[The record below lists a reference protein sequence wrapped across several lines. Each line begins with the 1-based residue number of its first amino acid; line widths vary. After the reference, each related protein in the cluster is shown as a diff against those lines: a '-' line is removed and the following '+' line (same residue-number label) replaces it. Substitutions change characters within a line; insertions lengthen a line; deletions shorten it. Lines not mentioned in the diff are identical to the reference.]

1 MATIIDEILKHLP
14 ENAQISETIFEG
26 ANIILYTKS
35 REFFLNHHDVIRNI
49 VSIIKKRVELRPD
62 ASITV
67 DPEKAEAIIRKIL
80 PEDAGITK
88 VIFDIPRSIVII
100 DAERPGVA
108 IGKQGELLRE
118 IKQQVYWVPFIRRTP
133 AIRSQIIENIHAV
146 LYENN
151 DYRKKFL
158 DKVGHRIYDGW
169 LRGEKKQ
176 EWIRLT
182 VLGAGRQVGRSCMF
196 LQTPES
202 RILIDCGVNVAATE
216 QDAYPQLDSPEFRM
230 EELDAVILAHSHI
243 DHGGF
248 IPYLYKMGYRG
259 PVYAT
264 APTRDVISLLTLDFI
279 GVAFKQ
285 AKKALYAAAD
295 IREMVKHTICLDYGE
310 VTDIT
315 PDIRL
320 TFYNA
325 GHILGSSMVHLHIGN
340 GLHNLLYSLDGKTP
354 VTVLDKNDQVDFKPI
369 GEVIDDLFKKY
380 PALIQN
386 KGAYERLTNP
396 EELKTI
402 VFDPKT
408 YKTVIKKITGF
419 IRHPIHEDLYE
430 IATASGRKATVTK
443 SHSVFSV
450 IEGEVRAVKVADLK
464 VGDFIIGPKTITPS
478 SKKPVIDLLQYKS
491 RLRISIDDEDKVR
504 QQLEEHKKKFH
515 HLQEKDRKEAEQ
527 WIFDHYKYALY
538 KREIA
543 KKYRVHVRR
552 ITRVWKMLGIASH
565 PRVKE
570 PLPHKFP
577 ITKEFA
583 RFLGYYVAE
592 GCIRKNSQTVVVTNN
607 NFDILKE
614 CQDIIKKTFNTGSD
628 LRRDEKGTGNLL
640 IHSKQLKYLLCE
652 VLRCGLNAY
661 KKRVPKE
668 IRLAD
673 KDIMREFLHGY
684 FSGDGG
690 ITIKEYG
697 RHINASSKNQ
707 LLIQDITFML
717 LQFGI
722 VPTLQYNAYTKMH
735 IATIYEAEKISQF
748 MEEIGMQN
756 NSSAALKAIIK
767 TIRHK
772 AGFANRIP
780 LVALSKK
787 GQLALTKSAYRN
799 AKTCGINI
807 LQEKFKM
814 REKIMQSDFM
824 FDQTVTIN
832 KVPPTSKWVY
842 DFQVKGYENFLGGEG
857 FLFLHNTSD
866 FKYVRTALLEAADA
880 RFPRLET
887 VIMESTYGAKT
898 DVLNPRKESE
908 DALLDTTRQTIER
921 GGKVLIPVLGV
932 GRSQEIML
940 ILEEAMRT
948 GKLVKIPI
956 YIHGMVW
963 DITAIHTAYPDFLNR
978 NIRKAIFH
986 KDENPF
992 LSDIFKRV
1000 GSKKEQDQV
1009 INEEGPCI
1017 ILATAGFLNAG
1028 ASLEYFKALADNPK
1042 NTVIFVSYQYE
1053 GSVGRKVQAGD
1064 REVQLPNTGERPETV
1079 KVNMTVKSISSL
1091 TGHAGRNELMRFIH
1105 DLVPRPKKIII
1116 NHGEASKCLDLAS
1129 SLYKTAH
1136 IETIAPRNLDSIR
1149 LL

>member
-1 MATIIDEILKHLP
+1 MATIIDEILKNLP

-35 REFFLNHHDVIRNI
+35 REFFLNHHEAIRNI

-62 ASITV
+62 QAIVV
-67 DPEKAEAIIRKIL
+67 DPEKAEPIIRKIL
-80 PEDAGITK
+80 PIDAGITNI
-88 VIFDIPRSIVII
+88 IFDIPRSIVVI
-100 DAERPGVA
+100 DAERPGIA

-118 IKQQVYWVPFIRRTP
+118 IKQQIYWVPLIRRAP
-133 AIRSQIIENIHAV
+133 ALRSQIIENIHAV

-158 DKVGHRIYDGW
+158 DRVGHRIYDGW

-176 EWIRLT
+176 EWIRMT
-182 VLGAGRQVGRSCMF
+182 ILGAGRQVGRSCMF

-202 RILIDCGVNVAATE
+202 RILMDCGVNVAASE
-216 QDAYPQLDSPEFRM
+216 ADAYPQLDSPEFRL

-264 APTRDVISLLTLDFI
+264 APTRDVISLLTLDYI

-295 IREMVKHTICLDYGE
+295 IREMVKHTICLEYGE

-340 GLHNLLYSLDGKTP
+340 GLHNLLY
-354 VTVLDKNDQVDFKPI
+354 
-369 GEVIDDLFKKY
+369 
-380 PALIQN
+380 
-386 KGAYERLTNP
+386 
-396 EELKTI
+396 
-402 VFDPKT
+402 
-408 YKTVIKKITGF
+408 
-419 IRHPIHEDLYE
+419 
-430 IATASGRKATVTK
+430 
-443 SHSVFSV
+443 
-450 IEGEVRAVKVADLK
+450 
-464 VGDFIIGPKTITPS
+464 
-478 SKKPVIDLLQYKS
+478 
-491 RLRISIDDEDKVR
+491 
-504 QQLEEHKKKFH
+504 
-515 HLQEKDRKEAEQ
+515 
-527 WIFDHYKYALY
+527 
-538 KREIA
+538 
-543 KKYRVHVRR
+543 
-552 ITRVWKMLGIASH
+552 
-565 PRVKE
+565 
-570 PLPHKFP
+570 
-577 ITKEFA
+577 
-583 RFLGYYVAE
+583 
-592 GCIRKNSQTVVVTNN
+592 
-607 NFDILKE
+607 
-614 CQDIIKKTFNTGSD
+614 
-628 LRRDEKGTGNLL
+628 
-640 IHSKQLKYLLCE
+640 
-652 VLRCGLNAY
+652 
-661 KKRVPKE
+661 
-668 IRLAD
+668 
-673 KDIMREFLHGY
+673 
-684 FSGDGG
+684 
-690 ITIKEYG
+690 
-697 RHINASSKNQ
+697 
-707 LLIQDITFML
+707 
-717 LQFGI
+717 
-722 VPTLQYNAYTKMH
+722 
-735 IATIYEAEKISQF
+735 
-748 MEEIGMQN
+748 
-756 NSSAALKAIIK
+756 
-767 TIRHK
+767 
-772 AGFANRIP
+772 
-780 LVALSKK
+780 
-787 GQLALTKSAYRN
+787 
-799 AKTCGINI
+799 
-807 LQEKFKM
+807 
-814 REKIMQSDFM
+814 
-824 FDQTVTIN
+824 
-832 KVPPTSKWVY
+832 
-842 DFQVKGYENFLGGEG
+842 
-857 FLFLHNTSD
+857 TSD
-866 FKYVRTALLEAADA
+866 FKYVRTALLEAADS

-898 DVLNPRKESE
+898 DVLNPRKEAE

-948 GKLVKIPI
+948 GKLMKTPI

-992 LSDIFKRV
+992 LSEIFKRV

-1064 REVQLPNTGERPETV
+1064 KEVQLPNTGERPETV

-1105 DLVPRPKKIII
+1105 DLSPRPKKIII

>member
-35 REFFLNHHDVIRNI
+35 REFLLNHHEVIRNI
-49 VSIIKKRVELRPD
+49 VSIIKKRVELRAD

-67 DPEKAEAIIRKIL
+67 DPEKAEPIIRKIL
-80 PEDAGITK
+80 PADAGITNI
-88 VIFDIPRSIVII
+88 IFDIPRSIVII

-118 IKQQVYWVPFIRRTP
+118 IKRQIYWVPLIRRTP
-133 AIRSQIIENIHAV
+133 ALRSQIIENIHAV

-202 RILIDCGVNVAATE
+202 RILMDCGVNVAASD

-295 IREMVKHTICLDYGE
+295 IREMVKHTICLEYGE

-340 GLHNLLYSLDGKTP
+340 GLHNLLY
-354 VTVLDKNDQVDFKPI
+354 
-369 GEVIDDLFKKY
+369 
-380 PALIQN
+380 
-386 KGAYERLTNP
+386 
-396 EELKTI
+396 
-402 VFDPKT
+402 
-408 YKTVIKKITGF
+408 
-419 IRHPIHEDLYE
+419 
-430 IATASGRKATVTK
+430 
-443 SHSVFSV
+443 
-450 IEGEVRAVKVADLK
+450 
-464 VGDFIIGPKTITPS
+464 
-478 SKKPVIDLLQYKS
+478 
-491 RLRISIDDEDKVR
+491 
-504 QQLEEHKKKFH
+504 
-515 HLQEKDRKEAEQ
+515 
-527 WIFDHYKYALY
+527 
-538 KREIA
+538 
-543 KKYRVHVRR
+543 
-552 ITRVWKMLGIASH
+552 
-565 PRVKE
+565 
-570 PLPHKFP
+570 
-577 ITKEFA
+577 
-583 RFLGYYVAE
+583 
-592 GCIRKNSQTVVVTNN
+592 
-607 NFDILKE
+607 
-614 CQDIIKKTFNTGSD
+614 
-628 LRRDEKGTGNLL
+628 
-640 IHSKQLKYLLCE
+640 
-652 VLRCGLNAY
+652 
-661 KKRVPKE
+661 
-668 IRLAD
+668 
-673 KDIMREFLHGY
+673 
-684 FSGDGG
+684 
-690 ITIKEYG
+690 
-697 RHINASSKNQ
+697 
-707 LLIQDITFML
+707 
-717 LQFGI
+717 
-722 VPTLQYNAYTKMH
+722 
-735 IATIYEAEKISQF
+735 
-748 MEEIGMQN
+748 
-756 NSSAALKAIIK
+756 
-767 TIRHK
+767 
-772 AGFANRIP
+772 
-780 LVALSKK
+780 
-787 GQLALTKSAYRN
+787 
-799 AKTCGINI
+799 
-807 LQEKFKM
+807 
-814 REKIMQSDFM
+814 
-824 FDQTVTIN
+824 
-832 KVPPTSKWVY
+832 
-842 DFQVKGYENFLGGEG
+842 
-857 FLFLHNTSD
+857 TSD

-898 DVLNPRKESE
+898 DVLSPRKEAE
-908 DALLDTTRQTIER
+908 DSLLDTVKQTIDR

-948 GKLVKIPI
+948 GKLMKIPI

-1000 GSKKEQDQV
+1000 GSKKEQEQI

-1053 GSVGRKVQAGD
+1053 GSVGRKVQGGD

-1091 TGHAGRNELMRFIH
+1091 TGHAGRNELMRFVH

-1129 SLYKTAH
+1129 SLYKIAH